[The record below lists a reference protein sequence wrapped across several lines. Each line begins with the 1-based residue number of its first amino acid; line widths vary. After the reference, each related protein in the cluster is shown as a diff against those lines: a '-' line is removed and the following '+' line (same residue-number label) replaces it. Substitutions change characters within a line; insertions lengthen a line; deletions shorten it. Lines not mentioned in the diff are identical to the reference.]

1 GLLFAA
7 KSSLMR
13 AALPSR
19 PRRKYSLAPRTLPLR
34 LTWTESMAGL
44 CAWNTRSTP
53 VPCDILRTVKAECRP
68 RLRRAITTP
77 SNACTRS
84 RLPSFT
90 LTLTTT
96 VSPAANGGSSRPI
109 CAASNCSMILFM
121 GVTLV
126 FLFEFFQQALVVFL
140 QRQIFQ
146 QFRTSQPGTAQRLHP
161 APAVDRHMVARQQ
174 HRRHFAQFMAH
185 RPRVMRA
192 IQQAVRKRILHR
204 GLRITQR
211 AFLQS
216 AERVD
221 HYRGGQL
228 TTRQHVI
235 TDRQFLVDLAFDQA
249 LVDPF
254 VAPAQQNHPRQ

>member
-1 GLLFAA
+1 MYRHGRHREWPSGVPRGSFLSTIRARSASFTRRRPIQTQRPRGSLRAALRDRKGRNAYLTRDAAGLLFAA
-7 KSSLMR
+7 RSSLMR

-34 LTWTESMAGL
+34 LTSTESIAGL

-53 VPCDILRTVKAECRP
+53 VPCEILRTVKAECRP

-109 CAASNCSMILFM
+109 CVDSNCSMILFM

-126 FLFEFFQQALVVFL
+126 FLFEFFQQALVAFV

-146 QFRTSQPGTAQRLHP
+146 QLRAPQPGPAQRLHP
-161 APAVDRHMVARQQ
+161 APAADGRVVA
-174 HRRHFAQFMAH
+174 
-185 RPRVMRA
+185 
-192 IQQAVRKRILHR
+192 
-204 GLRITQR
+204 
-211 AFLQS
+211 
-216 AERVD
+216 
-221 HYRGGQL
+221 
-228 TTRQHVI
+228 
-235 TDRQFLVDLAFDQA
+235 
-249 LVDPF
+249 
-254 VAPAQQNHPRQ
+254 